1 MSRNGSGR
9 FERGMS
15 GNPGGLPAY
24 VRSVRLLAGQKA
36 PRALTRLAEMME
48 DPDLR
53 VALPACL
60 AILDRAGIRPVDVHV
75 NLGSRD
81 PVQALLDE
89 TPEVDPT
96 ELERLAQHPEAEQ
109 TQVTGAA
116 SIGAPPH
123 GHGCKQLIERD
134 Q

>member
-1 MSRNGSGR
+1 MSKLGSGR
-9 FERGMS
+9 FQPGTS

-60 AILDRAGIRPVDVHV
+60 AILDRAGVRPIDVHV
-75 NLGSRD
+75 NLGSRN
-81 PVQALLDE
+81 PVEDLVDE
-89 TPEVDPT
+89 SPEVEPG
-96 ELERLAQHPEAEQ
+96 ELTLLAQRP
-109 TQVTGAA
+109 GIP
-116 SIGAPPH
+116 SPGSSDP
-123 GHGCKQLIERD
+123 
-134 Q
+134 